1 MQPGF
6 VIELVKRLFDL
17 ESQGAGGLGA
27 SVVAIERSSGL
38 RAISTQGSLCS
49 AFWQSRD
56 QYMAVFHQGHFWHWP
71 CGDETF
77 SAMIIDGLKMGFM
90 KL

>member
-38 RAISTQGSLCS
+38 SDIDAGFLLFLPICLL
-49 AFWQSRD
+49 
-56 QYMAVFHQGHFWHWP
+56 AVARPVHG
-71 CGDETF
+71 CF
-77 SAMIIDGLKMGFM
+77 SPRSFLALA
-90 KL
+90 LW